1 MGELQYKGIGA
12 IAMENKYFRRGF
24 GLKEE
29 VAEHLVGDYHS
40 AIVDYLKSVDYSI
53 TIGATTVKL
62 AQEFG
67 FCYGVDR
74 SIEYAYQTVERF
86 PDKNIY
92 LIGEIIHNP
101 FVNNK
106 LTAMGIRILAMDKV
120 LDMVKPED
128 VVILPA
134 FGISITLLAALK
146 ERGCILVDTTC
157 GSVLNVWKHVEKFTQ
172 EGYTALVHGKYY
184 HEETIATV
192 SRTTSQAGGK
202 YLVVRDKKETDM
214 VCDYIVEPANKEAF
228 IAYFAKSISTG
239 FDPDTDLVK
248 IGVANQTTMLARESM
263 EIGRQI
269 KQALIKRYG
278 REAIEDH
285 FRSFDTICSA
295 TQDRQDAII
304 KLLKEKADVAIVI
317 GGFNSSNTN
326 NLTNIAA
333 AYGPAYHIEDA
344 DCILSVQLIKHKP
357 AGQEQLSQTSGWLPE
372 KPLTIAI
379 TAGASTPNTKI
390 GEVIEKIFK
399 LRGETNILE
408 ILYGSETAG

>member
-1 MGELQYKGIGA
+1 
-12 IAMENKYFRRGF
+12 MENKYFRRGF

-29 VAEHLVGDYHS
+29 VTQQLIGDYHS
-40 AIVDYLKSVDYSI
+40 AIIEHLKTSDYSLTLGTT
-53 TIGATTVKL
+53 TIKL

-74 SIEYAYQTVERF
+74 SIEYAYQTIERF
-86 PDKNIY
+86 PDKKIY

-106 LTAMGIRILAMDKV
+106 LTEMGIHILAMDKV
-120 LDMVKPED
+120 LETVTSDD

-146 ERGCILVDTTC
+146 NKGSILVDTTC

-192 SRTTSQAGGK
+192 SRATSQAGGN
-202 YLVVRDKKETDM
+202 YLIVRNHQETEK
-214 VCDYIVEPANKEAF
+214 VCDYIVKPQNKEGF
-228 IAYFAKSISTG
+228 IRYFAKSMSQG
-239 FDPDTDLVK
+239 FDPDKDLVK

-263 EIGRQI
+263 EIGQKI
-269 KQALIKRYG
+269 KQAMEKRYG
-278 REAIEDH
+278 TDAIEDH
-285 FRSFDTICSA
+285 FRAFDTICSA

-304 KLLKEKADVAIVI
+304 KLLKQKNDMTIII

-333 AYGPAYHIEDA
+333 QYGPAYHIEDA
-344 DCILSVQLIKHKP
+344 DCIVSYKSIRHKP
-357 AGQEQLSQTSGWLPE
+357 AGQEQISQTDDWLPD
-372 KPLTIAI
+372 KPQTIAI

-390 GEVIEKIFK
+390 GEVIEKLLMI
-399 LRGETNILE
+399 RGENSLME
-408 ILYGSETAG
+408 HLDSVMKVG

>member
-1 MGELQYKGIGA
+1 
-12 IAMENKYFRRGF
+12 MENKYFRRGF
-24 GLKEE
+24 GLKDE
-29 VAEHLVGDYHS
+29 VTQQLKGDYHS
-40 AIVDYLKSVDYSI
+40 AIIDYLKSSNYNLALGNT
-53 TIGATTVKL
+53 TIKL

-101 FVNNK
+101 FVNNRM
-106 LTAMGIRILAMDKV
+106 TGMGIGILPMDKV
-120 LDMVKPED
+120 VETVSPED

-134 FGISITLLAALK
+134 FGISIDLLAAVK
-146 ERGCILVDTTC
+146 AKGCILVDTTC
-157 GSVLNVWKHVEKFTQ
+157 GSVLNVWKHVEKFTK

-192 SRTTSQAGGK
+192 SRATSKAGGK
-202 YLVVRDKKETDM
+202 YIVVRNHKEADL
-214 VCDYIVEPANKEAF
+214 VCDYIINPKDREQF
-228 IAYFAKSISTG
+228 ITYFSNSMSKG
-239 FDPDTDLVK
+239 FDPDKDLDK

-263 EIGRQI
+263 EIA
-269 KQALIKRYG
+269 KKVKLALEQRYG
-278 REAIEDH
+278 KETIDDH

-295 TQDRQDAII
+295 TQDRQDAIL
-304 KLLKEKADVAIVI
+304 KLLNEKNDLTIII

-333 AYGPAYHIEDA
+333 GYGPAYHIEDA
-344 DCILSVQLIKHKP
+344 DCILSATEIKHKP
-357 AGQEQLSQTSGWLPE
+357 AGQEQIIVTHNWLPDSE
-372 KPLTIAI
+372 ITVAI

-390 GEVIEKIFK
+390 GEVIEKIYSV
-399 LRGETNILE
+399 RGEITLLENLYNSNIF
-408 ILYGSETAG
+408 T

>member
-1 MGELQYKGIGA
+1 
-12 IAMENKYFRRGF
+12 MESKYFRRGL

-29 VAEHLVGDYHS
+29 ISEQLAGDYHS
-40 AIVDYLKSVDYSI
+40 AIIDYLKAAHY
-53 TIGATTVKL
+53 TLAIGSTTVKL

-74 SIEYAYQTVERF
+74 SIAYAYQTVERF
-86 PDKNIY
+86 SDKTIY

-101 FVNNK
+101 FVNEK
-106 LTAMGIRILAMDKV
+106 LTAMGIHILSMGNV
-120 LDMVKPED
+120 LEVVKPDD

-134 FGISITLLAALK
+134 FGISITLFKALK
-146 ERGCILVDTTC
+146 ERGSILVDTTC

-192 SRTTSQAGGK
+192 SRTTSHAGGK
-202 YLVVRDKKETDM
+202 YLVVRDKKETDK
-214 VCDYIVEPANKEAF
+214 VCNYIIQPHDKADF
-228 IAYFAKSISTG
+228 IAYFAKAMSEG
-239 FDPDTDLVK
+239 FDPDVDLVK

-278 REAIEDH
+278 REHIDDH

-304 KLLKEKADVAIVI
+304 TLLKEKPDLTVII

-344 DCILSVQLIKHKP
+344 DCIVSEKIIKHKP
-357 AGQEQLSQTSGWLPE
+357 AGRDQISQTNNWLLD

-390 GEVIEKIFK
+390 GEVIEKIFQ

-408 ILYGSETAG
+408 KLFSGEKAG

>member
-1 MGELQYKGIGA
+1 
-12 IAMENKYFRRGF
+12 MENKYYRRGF

-29 VAEHLVGDYHS
+29 VTQQLIGDYHS
-40 AIVDYLKSVDYSI
+40 SIIDHLKDSDYVLKLGTT
-53 TIGATTVKL
+53 TIKL

-74 SIEYAYQTVERF
+74 SIEYAYQTIERF
-86 PDKNIY
+86 PDKSIY

-106 LTAMGIRILAMDKV
+106 LSEMGIRILPMDDV
-120 LDMVKPED
+120 VETVTPED

-134 FGISITLLAALK
+134 FGISVNLLAALK
-146 ERGCILVDTTC
+146 GKGSILVDTTC
-157 GSVLNVWKHVEKFTQ
+157 GSVLNVWKHVEKFTR

-192 SRTTSQAGGK
+192 SRATSKAGGK
-202 YLVVRDKKETDM
+202 FLILRNHQEADM
-214 VCDYIVEPANKEAF
+214 VCDYIEKPKKTDEF
-228 IAYFAKSISTG
+228 INHFRKSMSPG
-239 FDPDTDLVK
+239 FNPDCDLQK

-263 EIGRQI
+263 EIAQKI
-269 KQALIKRYG
+269 KKSLEKRYG
-278 REAIEDH
+278 SPAIDDH

-304 KLLKEKADVAIVI
+304 KLLKEKNDLTIII
-317 GGFNSSNTN
+317 GGYNSSNTN

-333 AYGPAYHIEDA
+333 RYGAAYHIEDA
-344 DCILSVQLIKHKP
+344 DCIISDTNIRHKA
-357 AGQEQLSQTSGWLPE
+357 AGQEQILHSSGWLPV
-372 KPLTIAI
+372 KSLTIAI

-390 GEVIEKIFK
+390 GEVIEKIYSV
-399 LRGETNILE
+399 RGESALLDDLFSATQ
-408 ILYGSETAG
+408 

>member
-1 MGELQYKGIGA
+1 
-12 IAMENKYFRRGF
+12 MENKYFRRGF

-29 VAEHLVGDYHS
+29 VTQQLIGDYHS
-40 AIVDYLKSVDYSI
+40 AIIDQLKASGYSL
-53 TIGATTVKL
+53 TLGATTIKL

-74 SIEYAYQTVERF
+74 SIEYAYQTIERF

-106 LTAMGIRILAMDKV
+106 LTEMGIRILPLDKV
-120 LDMVKPED
+120 LPTVTADD

-146 ERGCILVDTTC
+146 EKGSILVDTTC

-192 SRTTSQAGGK
+192 SRATSQAGGK
-202 YLVVRDKKETDM
+202 YLIVRNHQETEK
-214 VCDYIVEPANKEAF
+214 VCDYIIRPHDKEDF
-228 IAYFAKSISTG
+228 TRYFAKSMSPG
-239 FDPDTDLVK
+239 FDPDRDLVK

-263 EIGRQI
+263 EIGQQI
-269 KQALIKRYG
+269 KKALVKRYG
-278 REAIEDH
+278 LDVIEDH
-285 FRSFDTICSA
+285 FRAFDTICSA

-304 KLLKEKADVAIVI
+304 KLLKEKNDMTIII

-333 AYGPAYHIEDA
+333 QYGPAYHIEDA
-344 DCILSVQLIKHKP
+344 DCIRSDKRIRHKP
-357 AGQEQLSQTSGWLPE
+357 AGQEEIIQTDDWLPAI
-372 KPLTIAI
+372 PLSIAI

-390 GEVIEKIFK
+390 GEVIEK
-399 LRGETNILE
+399 LLSVRGEHSLLE
-408 ILYGSETAG
+408 NLDRAFKVG